1 MVRKA
6 VEMRSEARSQMGGG
20 KGIVDVIQ
28 ILEKDELKGHG
39 RLFARN
45 ILKPGTSIGY
55 HQHVGDFEIYYIA
68 KGEGVFDDN
77 GVSVPVKAGDVGI
90 IDNLQSHAIENT
102 GNDDMEVIA
111 VVLYER

>member
-6 VEMRSEARSQMGGG
+6 SGMRSEARSEMGGG
-20 KGIVDVIQ
+20 KGIVDVIH
-28 ILEKDELKGHG
+28 ILEKNELKSHG

-45 ILKPGTSIGY
+45 ILKPGTSIGF

-68 KGEGVFDDN
+68 KGEGVFNDN
-77 GVSVPVKAGDVGI
+77 GVLIPVCAGDVGI

-102 GNDDMEVIA
+102 GIVEMEVIA
-111 VVLYER
+111 VVLYE